1 MGSTSSASEKTLK
14 PYDMASELGMD
25 EELVKIPHMATRI
38 GIKHIP
44 FVDGYIRFLLKF
56 IILLYRMPWSWW

>member
-1 MGSTSSASEKTLK
+1 
-14 PYDMASELGMD
+14 MASELGMD